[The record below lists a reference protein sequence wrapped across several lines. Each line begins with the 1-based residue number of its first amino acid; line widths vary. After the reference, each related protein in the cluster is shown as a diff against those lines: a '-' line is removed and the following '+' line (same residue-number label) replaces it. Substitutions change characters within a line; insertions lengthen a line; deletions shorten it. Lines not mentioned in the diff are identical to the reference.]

1 MKVIHLREH
10 PEYLQEAIAYFQS
23 KWASPASM
31 KVYEDSLT
39 HSFADTDLPQWFLLV
54 DNQAAAVPSII
65 GCGGLITNDFISRMD
80 LMPWLCALYVDPH
93 YRRQGGARLLIETIK
108 QSAAT
113 AGFST
118 LYLCTDLVSF
128 YEKFGFDGYR
138 LSSLGRRIDDL
149 SLSPTEIDKKT
160 ALNTNVQSCFLF
172 TVLLLVEYPI
182 STKGIFRHPA
192 SGRWIAPCTSVINLV
207 SQS

>member
-80 LMPWLCALYVDPH
+80 LMPWLCAP
-93 YRRQGGARLLIETIK
+93 
-108 QSAAT
+108 
-113 AGFST
+113 
-118 LYLCTDLVSF
+118 LC
-128 YEKFGFDGYR
+128 R
-138 LSSLGRRIDDL
+138 SSLSQTRWCSAFDRYYQAICRYCWFLDPL
-149 SLSPTEIDKKT
+149 FMYR
-160 ALNTNVQSCFLF
+160 SCF
-172 TVLLLVEYPI
+172 VL
-182 STKGIFRHPA
+182 
-192 SGRWIAPCTSVINLV
+192 
-207 SQS
+207 

>member
-54 DNQAAAVPSII
+54 DDQAAAVPSII

-80 LMPWLCALYVDPH
+80 LMPWLRALYVDPH
-93 YRRQGGARLLIETIK
+93 YRRQGGARLLIDTIK

-128 YEKFGFDGYR
+128 YEKFGFELMGTGYHPWGEESMIYR
-138 LSSLGRRIDDL
+138 
-149 SLSPTEIDKKT
+149 
-160 ALNTNVQSCFLF
+160 
-172 TVLLLVEYPI
+172 YPLQ
-182 STKGIFRHPA
+182 K
-192 SGRWIAPCTSVINLV
+192 
-207 SQS
+207 

>member
-93 YRRQGGARLLIETIK
+93 YRRQGGARLLIDTIK

-128 YEKFGFDGYR
+128 YK
-138 LSSLGRRIDDL
+138 
-149 SLSPTEIDKKT
+149 
-160 ALNTNVQSCFLF
+160 
-172 TVLLLVEYPI
+172 
-182 STKGIFRHPA
+182 
-192 SGRWIAPCTSVINLV
+192 NLV
-207 SQS
+207 LS

>member
-80 LMPWLCALYVDPH
+80 LMPWLRALYVDPH
-93 YRRQGGARLLIETIK
+93 YRRQVVL
-108 QSAAT
+108 
-113 AGFST
+113 GF
-118 LYLCTDLVSF
+118 
-128 YEKFGFDGYR
+128 
-138 LSSLGRRIDDL
+138 
-149 SLSPTEIDKKT
+149 
-160 ALNTNVQSCFLF
+160 
-172 TVLLLVEYPI
+172 
-182 STKGIFRHPA
+182 
-192 SGRWIAPCTSVINLV
+192 
-207 SQS
+207 

>member
-54 DNQAAAVPSII
+54 DNQAAAVLSII

-80 LMPWLCALYVDPH
+80 LMPWLCALYV
-93 YRRQGGARLLIETIK
+93 ETIK

-128 YEKFGFDGYR
+128 YEKFGFELMGTGYHPWGEESMIYR
-138 LSSLGRRIDDL
+138 
-149 SLSPTEIDKKT
+149 
-160 ALNTNVQSCFLF
+160 
-172 TVLLLVEYPI
+172 YPLQ
-182 STKGIFRHPA
+182 K
-192 SGRWIAPCTSVINLV
+192 
-207 SQS
+207 